1 MILMGLY
8 VFFLTIFT
16 GIGVLIGYASEQS
29 YPGSG
34 SLVAVAIFLAALWFA
49 WTVSL
54 RISERY
60 WPAQPSSEPTA

>member
-8 VFFLTIFT
+8 VLFLTIFT
-16 GIGVLIGYASEQS
+16 GIAAIVGYLSEQA

-34 SLVAVAIFLAALWFA
+34 SLVAIGIFLAALWFA

-54 RISERY
+54 RVSERF
-60 WPAQPSSEPTA
+60 WPEQPSV